1 MSYQIRRAAVEIERT
16 DANPLDIELN
26 AIKRQQ
32 RRFAWITYTMIG
44 VSFVH
49 MFTALALFSGA
60 GWVEWLAAAGM
71 TLMVDLATWGLAEY
85 HHYAKRRKLARS
97 AWVRV
102 VFGVALFISCTLN
115 GAYLYAHRPSEQA
128 LPAWMSIVIAVLFA
142 LFVPMLIGVAS
153 LIRGELE
160 DDRIQAMQLDAQP
173 SVTVQKPRKASG
185 KTNEHFPPM
194 IEADL
199 SSIPASDLA
208 YNAKA
213 EISTIDAPAIIAHL
227 NSSGVQVFK
236 SARELGRLCGWSS
249 PASGSAGLKT
259 LIDASAVQRDDQG
272 VYTVVYSE
280 QECN

>member
-1 MSYQIRRAAVEIERT
+1 MGYQIRRAAVEIERA

-26 AIKRQQ
+26 AIQRQQ

-60 GWVEWLAAAGM
+60 GWLEWLAAAGM

-115 GAYLYAHRPSEQA
+115 GAYLYAHRPNEQA

-173 SVTVQKPRKASG
+173 SVSVQKPRKASG

-194 IEADL
+194 IEAHL
-199 SSIPASDLA
+199 NSIPASDLA
-208 YNAKA
+208 YNAKS
-213 EISTIDAPAIIAHL
+213 EISTIDAPAIVAHL
-227 NSSGVQVFK
+227 NSSGVQAFK

-280 QECN
+280 QE

>member
-1 MSYQIRRAAVEIERT
+1 MSYHIKRAAVEIERADIDPT
-16 DANPLDIELN
+16 AIELR
-26 AIKRQQ
+26 AIQRQQ

-49 MFTALALFSGA
+49 MFSALALFSRA
-60 GWVEWLAAAGM
+60 NLIEQIAAAGM

-115 GAYLYAHRPSEQA
+115 GAYLYAHRPNEQA
-128 LPAWMSIVIAVLFA
+128 LPWWMSVVIAALFA
-142 LFVPMLIGVAS
+142 LFVPMLIGTAS

-160 DDRIQAMQLDAQP
+160 DDRIQVQQRDVQ
-173 SVTVQKPRKASG
+173 SVLSVQKPRRASE
-185 KTNEHFPPM
+185 KPNEHRTPLLLNDD
-194 IEADL
+194 ATA
-199 SSIPASDLA
+199 IPASDLS

-213 EISTIDAPAIIAHL
+213 EISTADAGAIVAHL
-227 NSSGVQVFK
+227 LNNNTPMFS

-259 LIDASAVQRDDQG
+259 LLNTGSVQRDEQG
-272 VYTVVYSE
+272 VYTVVYTE
-280 QECN
+280 QEG